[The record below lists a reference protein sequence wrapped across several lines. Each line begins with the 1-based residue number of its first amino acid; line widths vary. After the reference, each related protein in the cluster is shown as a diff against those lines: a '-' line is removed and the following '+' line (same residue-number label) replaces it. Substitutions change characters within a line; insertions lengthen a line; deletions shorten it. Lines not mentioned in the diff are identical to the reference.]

1 MNKKIFLFLYIISK
15 MVVGKELIVD
25 IQDIYDISKLETI
38 DGIKPLLEQIIKELN
53 LNVVGYCEKQ
63 FEPYG
68 ATVMYLLSES
78 HLCVHTYPEYSSL
91 SLNLYTCNKNTN
103 LDEAIK
109 IINKYFEE
117 PYYYGNIYITKNI
130 LKR

>member
-1 MNKKIFLFLYIISK
+1 
-15 MVVGKELIVD
+15 MVLGKEAIIDVD
-25 IQDIYDISKLETI
+25 NIIDVSLLETV

-78 HLCVHTYPEYSSL
+78 HLTIHTFPEYNSCSI
-91 SLNLYTCNKNTN
+91 NLFVCNKNTD
-103 LDEAIK
+103 LELAIK
-109 IINKYFEE
+109 IISDYFKQ
-117 PYYYGNIYITKNI
+117 PYYSQVNITKNV